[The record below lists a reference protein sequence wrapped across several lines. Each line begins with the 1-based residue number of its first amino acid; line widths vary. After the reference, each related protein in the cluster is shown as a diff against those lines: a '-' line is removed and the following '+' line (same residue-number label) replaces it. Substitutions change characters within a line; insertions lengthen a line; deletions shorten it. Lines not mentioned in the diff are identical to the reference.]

1 VKNVRYEKYIFHQ
14 KMLSRAAILS
24 VQRPLG
30 AIVARTSAASAVTNS
45 EPLFQ
50 RPVRQ
55 EPGKVR
61 LGFVPEEWFSFFYK
75 KTGVTGPYAF
85 GIGLFTY
92 LSSKEIYVMEH
103 EYYNGLSFAIM
114 IIYAIKKLGPSVA
127 AYCDKEIDKI
137 SDEWNQS
144 RVDELN
150 DLDEQIKSEK
160 TEQWRADGQ
169 LLLLEAKKENVA
181 LQLEGAY
188 RERIA
193 RVYNEVKRRLDYQVE
208 CQHVVRNVN
217 QKHMV
222 NWIVN
227 NVIKSIT
234 PDQEK
239 ETLNKCI
246 LDLGAIATA
255 RK

>member
-1 VKNVRYEKYIFHQ
+1 
-14 KMLSRAAILS
+14 MLSRAAILS

-30 AIVARTSAASAVTNS
+30 AIVARTAAASAANTDQ
-45 EPLFQ
+45 LFQ

-61 LGFVPEEWFSFFYK
+61 LGFIPEEWFSFFYK
-75 KTGVTGPYAF
+75 KTGVTGPYTF
-85 GIGLFTY
+85 GVGLATY
-92 LSSKEIYVMEH
+92 LCSKEIYVMEH
-103 EYYNGLSFAIM
+103 EYYSGLSLAIL
-114 IIYAIKKLGPSVA
+114 IIYAVKKFGPAVA
-127 AYCDKEIDKI
+127 AYCDEEIDKI
-137 SDEWNQS
+137 SEDWNQS
-144 RVDELN
+144 RIDELAN
-150 DLDEQIKSEK
+150 FEEQIKSEK

-169 LLLLEAKKENVA
+169 LMLVEAKKENIA
-181 LQLEGAY
+181 LQLEAAY

-208 CQHVVRNVN
+208 CQHVVRRVN

-227 NVIKSIT
+227 NVLKSIT

-246 LDLGAIATA
+246 LDLGAIASA